1 MKIVPNLRF
10 CGQCEQAMKL
20 YEKVFGGRITCLL
33 RYSAAVSQDYDT
45 AGWTEKRLQ
54 AVYHGEMMIGEMRF
68 MMCDDYVHD
77 AAPGDRIAMN
87 VTFSDAQ
94 AAREAFN
101 IMMTEGAAIVVEPH
115 TTTYSPFMAVIR
127 DPFGIRWG
135 IVTE

>member
-10 CGQCEQAMKL
+10 CGQCGQAMKL
-20 YEKVFGGRITCLL
+20 YEKVFGGKITCLL
-33 RYSAAVSQDYDT
+33 HYSAAVSQDYDT
-45 AGWTEKRLQ
+45 ADWPEEKLQ

-68 MMCDDYVHD
+68 MMCDDFVHD

-87 VTFSDAQ
+87 VTFSDPQ
-94 AAREAFN
+94 AAREAFDA
-101 IMMTEGAAIVVEPH
+101 MMGEGASIVVEPH